1 MRRALLAAF
10 LVLALP
16 AQAAPWSLAGLMAA
30 LAKNRQGNAS
40 FEEKKFISVLDE
52 PVASSGELRFAAP
65 DHLEKITLEPHA
77 ESLVLDGDR
86 LTLERRGRKK
96 VVALGDYP
104 EIAGMIES
112 IRATLAGDRKALERV
127 YHLTFTGS
135 SEAWDLTL
143 IPLDARIAKVVARVR
158 MHGAGD
164 QVRKVEILQADGD
177 RSLMTIRKLP

>member
-1 MRRALLAAF
+1 MRRMLLAALLA
-10 LVLALP
+10 LAVP
-16 AQAAPWSLAGLMAA
+16 ALAAPLSLAGLMAA
-30 LAKNRQGNAS
+30 LAKNRQGIAF
-40 FEEKKFISVLDE
+40 FEEKKFISVLDQ
-52 PVASSGELRFAAP
+52 PVESSGELRFVAP
-65 DHLEKITLEPHA
+65 DHLEKITLKPRA

-127 YHLTFTGS
+127 YHLSFSGD
-135 SEAWDLTL
+135 SEDWELIL

-158 MHGAGD
+158 MHGAGA
-164 QVRKVEILQADGD
+164 QMREVEILQFDGD
-177 RSLMTIRKLP
+177 RSLMTIRKAP